1 LQQRAANGILECS
14 CPEACCVA
22 VARKRAGRRPV
33 RHIVESKRKNEMRSK
48 VMAAVAIGA
57 ALAASSVFAA
67 ERVTPK
73 EAEAMVRKGVTYIK
87 ATPRDKAMADITDP
101 KGSFVDRELYL
112 TVYKMDGTA
121 LAHGA
126 NAKFVGKNMI
136 ELRDGNGKEHIRER
150 LELAK
155 TKTSFWQDFTFVN
168 PVNKKMEPKQMY
180 CERTDD
186 MLVVCGGVY
195 KPL

>member
-1 LQQRAANGILECS
+1 M
-14 CPEACCVA
+14 
-22 VARKRAGRRPV
+22 RAGRRPF
-33 RHIVESKRKNEMRSK
+33 RHIVESKRNSEMKSK
-48 VMAAVAIGA
+48 VMAAVTIGA

-150 LELAK
+150 MELAK

>member
-1 LQQRAANGILECS
+1 MSKKLIVAAL
-14 CPEACCVA
+14 
-22 VARKRAGRRPV
+22 
-33 RHIVESKRKNEMRSK
+33 
-48 VMAAVAIGA
+48 GA
-57 ALAASSVFAA
+57 ALVATAAFAA

-73 EAEAMVRKGVTYIK
+73 EAEAMVRKGVAYIK
-87 ATPRDKAMADITDP
+87 ANPRDKAMADITDP
-101 KGSFVDRELYL
+101 KGAFVDRELYL

-150 LELAK
+150 MEMAK
-155 TKTSFWQDFTFVN
+155 TRNAFWQDFTFIN

-180 CERTDD
+180 CEKTDD
-186 MLVVCGGVY
+186 QLVVCGGIY
-195 KPL
+195 KPGV

>member
-1 LQQRAANGILECS
+1 M
-14 CPEACCVA
+14 
-22 VARKRAGRRPV
+22 RAGRRPF
-33 RHIVESKRKNEMRSK
+33 RHIVESKRNSEMKSK
-48 VMAAVAIGA
+48 VMAAVTIGA

-87 ATPRDKAMADITDP
+87 ATPRDKAMADITDS

-150 LELAK
+150 MELAK

>member
-1 LQQRAANGILECS
+1 MNKKLIVAAL
-14 CPEACCVA
+14 
-22 VARKRAGRRPV
+22 
-33 RHIVESKRKNEMRSK
+33 
-48 VMAAVAIGA
+48 GA
-57 ALAASSVFAA
+57 ALVATAAFAA

-73 EAEAMVRKGVTYIK
+73 EAEAMVRKGVAYIK
-87 ATPRDKAMADITDP
+87 ANPRDKAMADITDP
-101 KGSFVDRELYL
+101 KGTFVDRELYL

-150 LELAK
+150 MELAK
-155 TKTSFWQDFTFVN
+155 TKNAFWQDFTFIN

-180 CERTDD
+180 CEKTDD
-186 MLVVCGGVY
+186 QLVVCGGIY
-195 KPL
+195 KPGA

>member
-1 LQQRAANGILECS
+1 MKSNL
-14 CPEACCVA
+14 
-22 VARKRAGRRPV
+22 
-33 RHIVESKRKNEMRSK
+33 M
-48 VMAAVAIGA
+48 
-57 ALAASSVFAA
+57 LAATLGALLAAGAIAA
-67 ERVTPK
+67 EVRVTPK
-73 EAEAMVRKGVTYIK
+73 EAETMVKKGVAYIK

-101 KGSFVDRELYL
+101 KGPFVDRELYL

-150 LELAK
+150 LEIAK
-155 TKTSFWQDFTFVN
+155 TKATFWQDFTFIN

-180 CERTDD
+180 CERTEEP
-186 MLVVCGGVY
+186 LVVCGGIY
-195 KPL
+195 KPGV